1 MNTPNHPFPDVPPEN
16 FDAIREA
23 LKAHGVTLSEVYYS
37 VECTCEA
44 CGALWSSEAS
54 LDAPLSDG
62 WWQCYVC
69 YPKAEEERA

>member
-37 VECTCEA
+37 VEYTCEA
-44 CGALWSSEAS
+44 CGALW
-54 LDAPLSDG
+54 
-62 WWQCYVC
+62 
-69 YPKAEEERA
+69 